1 MQQIYRRKP
10 MPKCDFN
17 KVAKQLYWNH
27 TSAWVFS
34 CNFAA
39 YFQNS
44 FFKEHLWVAAS
55 VFLRTMMKLSKI
67 KNCWCCIF
75 KSVLIKDRI
84 LHHWGRRKWV
94 SICFYFIINVV
105 CIYIKYFFDVVRNK
119 TLKIST
125 RVNQNRSKNSWI
137 AYFTWTRFEFWPI
150 INIFRKP

>member
-1 MQQIYRRKP
+1 
-10 MPKCDFN
+10 MPKCDFD
-17 KVAKQLYWNH
+17 KAAQRLYWNH

-44 FFKEHLWVAAS
+44 FFKEHLLVAAS
-55 VFLRTMMKLSKI
+55 VFLRTMMKLSKM
-67 KNCWCCIF
+67 KNCWYCIF

-119 TLKIST
+119 KEALAQVFSYEFCEI
-125 RVNQNRSKNSWI
+125 SKNTFFHRIPLVVAPVLW
-137 AYFTWTRFEFWPI
+137 
-150 INIFRKP
+150 